1 MYRLSHR
8 LAPLLFLLLA
18 LGLGTGLAYGRE
30 TIDCDTIP
38 SAPELQRDTTILTPA
53 KADALATRQDST
65 RLIPTEVP
73 TKVEEV
79 AKEEQKTF
87 SPSPRAA
94 VLWAIIPGGGQV
106 YNRKYWKV
114 PIIIGGMTALYYAI
128 SWNNNN
134 LLEYAKAYSDI
145 KSDDPMTNDS
155 WIAFVPA
162 GADPNS
168 YRTNGSFQETLRH
181 GRDFYRRNRDLSIIV
196 AVGVYALS
204 IVDAYV
210 DAELAHFDISP
221 DLTLRATPSY
231 IPSTTFPSSGGPA
244 VQVAL
249 SF

>member
-18 LGLGTGLAYGRE
+18 LGLGTSLAYGCE
-30 TIDCDTIP
+30 TIGCDTIP

-53 KADALATRQDST
+53 KADALATQQDST

-73 TKVEEV
+73 AEVEQ
-79 AKEEQKTF
+79 QKTF

-145 KSDDPMTNDS
+145 KSADPMTNDS

>member
-8 LAPLLFLLLA
+8 LAPLLFLLLT
-18 LGLGTGLAYGRE
+18 LGMGTGLAYGCE
-30 TIDCDTIP
+30 TIGCDTIP

-53 KADALATRQDST
+53 KADALAVQQDST

-73 TKVEEV
+73 AEVEQ
-79 AKEEQKTF
+79 QKTF

>member
-8 LAPLLFLLLA
+8 LVPLLFLLLA
-18 LGLGTGLAYGRE
+18 LGLGTGLAYACE
-30 TIDCDTIP
+30 TIDYDTIP
-38 SAPELQRDTTILTPA
+38 STPPLQQDTTILTPS
-53 KADALATRQDST
+53 KADALASHRDST

-73 TKVEEV
+73 AELEQ
-79 AKEEQKTF
+79 QKTF

-221 DLTLRATPSY
+221 ELTLRATPSY

>member
-1 MYRLSHR
+1 MCRPSSH
-8 LAPLLFLLLA
+8 LLPILFLLVLS
-18 LGLGTGLAYGRE
+18 LGTGLAYGSE
-30 TIDCDTIP
+30 AVGSDTIP
-38 SAPELQRDTTILTPA
+38 TTPLQQDTTILTPT
-53 KADALATRQDST
+53 KADALAAQQDSA

-73 TKVEEV
+73 TKPG
-79 AKEEQKTF
+79 AQKTF

-134 LLEYAKAYSDI
+134 LVEYAKAYSDI

-196 AVGVYALS
+196 SVGVYALS
-204 IVDAYV
+204 IIDAYV

-221 DLTLRATPSY
+221 ELTLQATPTY

>member
-18 LGLGTGLAYGRE
+18 LGLGTGLAYGCE
-30 TIDCDTIP
+30 TIGCDTIP

-73 TKVEEV
+73 TKVEEL

>member
-1 MYRLSHR
+1 MCRPSSH
-8 LAPLLFLLLA
+8 LLPILLL
-18 LGLGTGLAYGRE
+18 LVLSLGTGLAYGSE
-30 TIDCDTIP
+30 AVGCDTIP
-38 SAPELQRDTTILTPA
+38 TPPLQQDTTILTPA
-53 KADALATRQDST
+53 KADALTAQQDSA
-65 RLIPTEVP
+65 RLVPTEGP
-73 TKVEEV
+73 TKPG
-79 AKEEQKTF
+79 AQKTF

-196 AVGVYALS
+196 SVGVYALS
-204 IVDAYV
+204 IIDAYV

-221 DLTLRATPSY
+221 ELTLQATPTY

>member
-1 MYRLSHR
+1 MRRPSSH
-8 LAPLLFLLLA
+8 LLTILFLLVLS
-18 LGLGTGLAYGRE
+18 LETGLAYGNE
-30 TIDCDTIP
+30 AVGCDTIP
-38 SAPELQRDTTILTPA
+38 TTPLLQDTTVLTPA
-53 KADALATRQDST
+53 KADALAAQQDSA

-73 TKVEEV
+73 LKAEV
-79 AKEEQKTF
+79 QKTF

-196 AVGVYALS
+196 SVGVYALS
-204 IVDAYV
+204 IIDAYV

-221 DLTLRATPSY
+221 ELTLQATPTY

>member
-8 LAPLLFLLLA
+8 LAPLLFLLLT

-30 TIDCDTIP
+30 TIVCATIP
-38 SAPELQRDTTILTPA
+38 TPPLQQDTTILTPA

-168 YRTNGSFQETLRH
+168 YRTSGSFQETLRH

>member
-1 MYRLSHR
+1 MCRSSSQL
-8 LAPLLFLLLA
+8 LPILFLLVLS
-18 LGLGTGLAYGRE
+18 LGTGLAYGSE
-30 TIDCDTIP
+30 AVSCDTIP
-38 SAPELQRDTTILTPA
+38 TQPLQQDTTILTPA
-53 KADALATRQDST
+53 KADALAAQQDSA

-73 TKVEEV
+73 TKPG
-79 AKEEQKTF
+79 AQKTF

-94 VLWAIIPGGGQV
+94 VFWAIIPGGGQV

-221 DLTLRATPSY
+221 ELTLQATPTY

>member
-1 MYRLSHR
+1 MRRPSSH
-8 LAPLLFLLLA
+8 LLPLLFLLVLS
-18 LGLGTGLAYGRE
+18 LGTRLAYSSEAVG
-30 TIDCDTIP
+30 CDTIP
-38 SAPELQRDTTILTPA
+38 TQPLQQDTTVLTPA
-53 KADALATRQDST
+53 KADALAAQQDSA

-73 TKVEEV
+73 VKAE
-79 AKEEQKTF
+79 AQKTF

-134 LLEYAKAYSDI
+134 LIEYAKAYSDI

-181 GRDFYRRNRDLSIIV
+181 GRDFYRRNRDLSIIIS
-196 AVGVYALS
+196 VGVYALS
-204 IVDAYV
+204 IIDAYV

-221 DLTLRATPSY
+221 ELTLQATPTY

>member
-8 LAPLLFLLLA
+8 LAPLLFLLLT
-18 LGLGTGLAYGRE
+18 LGLGTSLAYGRE
-30 TIDCDTIP
+30 TIVCDTIP

>member
-1 MYRLSHR
+1 MRRPSSH
-8 LAPLLFLLLA
+8 LLPLLFLLVLS
-18 LGLGTGLAYGRE
+18 LGTRLAYSSEAVG
-30 TIDCDTIP
+30 CDTIP
-38 SAPELQRDTTILTPA
+38 TTPLQQDTTILTPA
-53 KADALATRQDST
+53 KADALAAQQDSA

-73 TKVEEV
+73 VKAEV
-79 AKEEQKTF
+79 QKTF

-134 LLEYAKAYSDI
+134 LIEYAKAYSDI

-196 AVGVYALS
+196 SVGVYALS
-204 IVDAYV
+204 IIDAYV

-221 DLTLRATPSY
+221 ELTLQATPTY

>member
-8 LAPLLFLLLA
+8 LAPPFFLLLA
-18 LGLGTGLAYGRE
+18 LGLGTGLAYGGE
-30 TIDCDTIP
+30 TIGCDTVP
-38 SAPELQRDTTILTPA
+38 TAPPLQRDTTVLAPS
-53 KADALATRQDST
+53 KADALTTLREST
-65 RLIPTEVP
+65 RLIPTEIP
-73 TKVEEV
+73 AEIEGF
-79 AKEEQKTF
+79 AKGGRKTF

-114 PIIIGGMTALYYAI
+114 PIIIGGMTTLYYAI

-145 KSDDPMTNDS
+145 KSDDPMTNNS

-221 DLTLRATPSY
+221 ELTLRATPSY
-231 IPSTTFPSSGGPA
+231 IPSTTLPSSGGPA

>member
-1 MYRLSHR
+1 MCRPSSH
-8 LAPLLFLLLA
+8 LLTILFLLVLS
-18 LGLGTGLAYGRE
+18 LGTGLAYGSE
-30 TIDCDTIP
+30 TVGCDTIP
-38 SAPELQRDTTILTPA
+38 TSPLQQDTTILTPA
-53 KADALATRQDST
+53 KADALAAQQDSA

-73 TKVEEV
+73 VKAEV
-79 AKEEQKTF
+79 QKTF

-196 AVGVYALS
+196 SVGVYALS
-204 IVDAYV
+204 IIDAYV

-221 DLTLRATPSY
+221 ELTLQATPTY

>member
-1 MYRLSHR
+1 MCRPSSH
-8 LAPLLFLLLA
+8 LLPILLL
-18 LGLGTGLAYGRE
+18 LVLCLGTGLAYGSE
-30 TIDCDTIP
+30 AVGCDTIP
-38 SAPELQRDTTILTPA
+38 TQPLQQDTTILTPA
-53 KADALATRQDST
+53 KADALAAQQDSA
-65 RLIPTEVP
+65 RLVPTEVP
-73 TKVEEV
+73 VKSE
-79 AKEEQKTF
+79 AQKTF
-87 SPSPRAA
+87 APSPRAA

-134 LLEYAKAYSDI
+134 LLEYANAYSDI

-196 AVGVYALS
+196 SVGVYALS
-204 IVDAYV
+204 IIDAYV

-221 DLTLRATPSY
+221 ELTLRATPTY

>member
-1 MYRLSHR
+1 MCRSSSQLLPILLLLVLSLGTR
-8 LAPLLFLLLA
+8 LAYSSEA
-18 LGLGTGLAYGRE
+18 VG
-30 TIDCDTIP
+30 CDTIP
-38 SAPELQRDTTILTPA
+38 TQPLQQDTTVLTPA
-53 KADALATRQDST
+53 KADALAAQQDSA

-73 TKVEEV
+73 VKAE
-79 AKEEQKTF
+79 AQKTF

-134 LLEYAKAYSDI
+134 LIEYAKAYSDI

-196 AVGVYALS
+196 SVGVYALS
-204 IVDAYV
+204 IIDAYV

-221 DLTLRATPSY
+221 ELTLQATPTY

>member
-1 MYRLSHR
+1 MCRPSSH
-8 LAPLLFLLLA
+8 LLPILFLLVLS
-18 LGLGTGLAYGRE
+18 LGTGLAYGSE
-30 TIDCDTIP
+30 AVGSDTIP
-38 SAPELQRDTTILTPA
+38 TTPLQQDTTILTPT
-53 KADALATRQDST
+53 KADALAAQQDSA

-73 TKVEEV
+73 TKPG
-79 AKEEQKTF
+79 AQKTF

-221 DLTLRATPSY
+221 ELTLQATPTY

>member
-1 MYRLSHR
+1 MCRPSSH
-8 LAPLLFLLLA
+8 LLPILLL
-18 LGLGTGLAYGRE
+18 LVLSLGTGLAYGSE
-30 TIDCDTIP
+30 AVGCDTIP
-38 SAPELQRDTTILTPA
+38 TPPLQQDTTILTPA
-53 KADALATRQDST
+53 KADALAAQQDSA

-73 TKVEEV
+73 TKPG
-79 AKEEQKTF
+79 AQKTF

-196 AVGVYALS
+196 SVGVYALS
-204 IVDAYV
+204 IIDAYV

-221 DLTLRATPSY
+221 ELTLQATPTY

>member
-8 LAPLLFLLLA
+8 LAPLLFLLLT
-18 LGLGTGLAYGRE
+18 LGLGTSLAYGRE
-30 TIDCDTIP
+30 TIGCDTIP
-38 SAPELQRDTTILTPA
+38 TPPLQQDTTILTPA

-168 YRTNGSFQETLRH
+168 YRTSGSFQETLRH

>member
-1 MYRLSHR
+1 MYRLRHR

-18 LGLGTGLAYGRE
+18 LGLGTGLAYGCE
-30 TIDCDTIP
+30 TIGCDTIP
-38 SAPELQRDTTILTPA
+38 TPPLQRDTTILTPA
-53 KADALATRQDST
+53 KADALAVQQDST

-73 TKVEEV
+73 TEMAEVTKVEH
-79 AKEEQKTF
+79 KTF

-196 AVGVYALS
+196 SVGVYALS
-204 IVDAYV
+204 IIDAYV

-221 DLTLRATPSY
+221 ELTLQATPTY

>member
-1 MYRLSHR
+1 MCRPSSH
-8 LAPLLFLLLA
+8 LLPILLL
-18 LGLGTGLAYGRE
+18 LVLSLGTGLAYGRE
-30 TIDCDTIP
+30 AVGCDTIP
-38 SAPELQRDTTILTPA
+38 TTPLLQDSTILTPA
-53 KADALATRQDST
+53 KADALAAQQDSA

-73 TKVEEV
+73 VKAEV
-79 AKEEQKTF
+79 QKTF

-134 LLEYAKAYSDI
+134 LVEYAKAYSDI

-221 DLTLRATPSY
+221 ELTLRATPTY
-231 IPSTTFPSSGGPA
+231 IPSTTLPSSGGPA

>member
-1 MYRLSHR
+1 MRRPSSH
-8 LAPLLFLLLA
+8 LLPLLFLLVLS
-18 LGLGTGLAYGRE
+18 LGTRLAYSSEAVG
-30 TIDCDTIP
+30 CDTIP
-38 SAPELQRDTTILTPA
+38 TTPLQQDTTVLTPA
-53 KADALATRQDST
+53 KADALAAQQDSA

-73 TKVEEV
+73 VKAEV
-79 AKEEQKTF
+79 QKTF

-134 LLEYAKAYSDI
+134 LIEYAKAYSDI

-196 AVGVYALS
+196 SVGVYALS
-204 IVDAYV
+204 IIDAYV

-221 DLTLRATPSY
+221 ELTLQATPTY

>member
-18 LGLGTGLAYGRE
+18 LGLGTSLAYGRE
-30 TIDCDTIP
+30 TIGCDTIP

-53 KADALATRQDST
+53 KADALAVQQDST

-73 TKVEEV
+73 AEVEQ
-79 AKEEQKTF
+79 QKTF

-106 YNRKYWKV
+106 YNRKYWNV

>member
-1 MYRLSHR
+1 M
-8 LAPLLFLLLA
+8 
-18 LGLGTGLAYGRE
+18 AYGSE
-30 TIDCDTIP
+30 AVGSDTIP
-38 SAPELQRDTTILTPA
+38 TTPLQQDTTILTPT
-53 KADALATRQDST
+53 KADALAAQQDSA

-73 TKVEEV
+73 VKAEV
-79 AKEEQKTF
+79 QKTF

-196 AVGVYALS
+196 SVGVYALS
-204 IVDAYV
+204 IIDAYV

-221 DLTLRATPSY
+221 ELTLQATPTY

>member
-1 MYRLSHR
+1 MSRLRRR
-8 LAPLLFLLLA
+8 LALLLLLPA
-18 LGLGTGLAYGRE
+18 LCLGRGLACVSVSVV
-30 TIDCDTIP
+30 CDTLP
-38 SAPELQRDTTILTPA
+38 TTPLQQDSTILTPA
-53 KADALATRQDST
+53 KTDALAAQQDSA

-73 TKVEEV
+73 VKAE
-79 AKEEQKTF
+79 AQKTF

-134 LLEYAKAYSDI
+134 LVEYAKAYSDI

-196 AVGVYALS
+196 SVGVYALS
-204 IVDAYV
+204 IIDAYV

-221 DLTLRATPSY
+221 ELTLRATPTY

>member
-8 LAPLLFLLLA
+8 LAPLLFLLLT
-18 LGLGTGLAYGRE
+18 LGLGTSLAYGRE
-30 TIDCDTIP
+30 TIGCDTIP

-73 TKVEEV
+73 TEMAEVEQ
-79 AKEEQKTF
+79 QKTF

>member
-1 MYRLSHR
+1 MCRPSSH
-8 LAPLLFLLLA
+8 LLPILLL
-18 LGLGTGLAYGRE
+18 LVLSLGTGLAYGSE
-30 TIDCDTIP
+30 AVGCDTIP
-38 SAPELQRDTTILTPA
+38 TPPLQQDPTILTPA
-53 KADALATRQDST
+53 KADALAAQQDSA

-73 TKVEEV
+73 TKPG
-79 AKEEQKTF
+79 AQKTF

-196 AVGVYALS
+196 SVGVYALS
-204 IVDAYV
+204 IIDAYV

-221 DLTLRATPSY
+221 ELTLRATPTY

>member
-1 MYRLSHR
+1 MRRPSSH
-8 LAPLLFLLLA
+8 LLPLLFLLVLS
-18 LGLGTGLAYGRE
+18 LGTRLAYSSEAVG
-30 TIDCDTIP
+30 CDTIP
-38 SAPELQRDTTILTPA
+38 TPPLQQDTTVLTPA
-53 KADALATRQDST
+53 KADALAAQQDSA

-73 TKVEEV
+73 VKAEV
-79 AKEEQKTF
+79 QKTF

-134 LLEYAKAYSDI
+134 LVEYAKAYSDI

-196 AVGVYALS
+196 SVGVYALS
-204 IVDAYV
+204 IIDAYV

-221 DLTLRATPSY
+221 ELTLQATPTY

>member
-1 MYRLSHR
+1 MRRPSSH
-8 LAPLLFLLLA
+8 LLPILLL
-18 LGLGTGLAYGRE
+18 LVLSLGTGLAYGSE
-30 TIDCDTIP
+30 AVGCDTIP
-38 SAPELQRDTTILTPA
+38 TTPLLQDSTILTPA
-53 KADALATRQDST
+53 KADALTAQQDSA
-65 RLIPTEVP
+65 RLVPTEVP
-73 TKVEEV
+73 TKT
-79 AKEEQKTF
+79 AAQKTF

-204 IVDAYV
+204 IIDAYV

-221 DLTLRATPSY
+221 ELTLQATPTY

>member
-1 MYRLSHR
+1 
-8 LAPLLFLLLA
+8 
-18 LGLGTGLAYGRE
+18 
-30 TIDCDTIP
+30 
-38 SAPELQRDTTILTPA
+38 
-53 KADALATRQDST
+53 
-65 RLIPTEVP
+65 
-73 TKVEEV
+73 
-79 AKEEQKTF
+79 
-87 SPSPRAA
+87 
-94 VLWAIIPGGGQV
+94 
-106 YNRKYWKV
+106 
-114 PIIIGGMTALYYAI
+114 MTALYYAI

-168 YRTNGSFQETLRH
+168 YRTSGSFQETLRH

>member
-18 LGLGTGLAYGRE
+18 LGLGTSLAYGRE
-30 TIDCDTIP
+30 TIGCDTIP

-73 TKVEEV
+73 AEVEQ
-79 AKEEQKTF
+79 QKTF

>member
-1 MYRLSHR
+1 MPLSPR
-8 LAPLLFLLLA
+8 QRVLLFLLL
-18 LGLGTGLAYGRE
+18 LLGTGLASASGGV
-30 TIDCDTIP
+30 TLLCDTIP
-38 SAPELQRDTTILTPA
+38 TDSLTSTIITPAEADSMRLTPTELPTSEEPQMA
-53 KADALATRQDST
+53 K
-65 RLIPTEVP
+65 
-73 TKVEEV
+73 
-79 AKEEQKTF
+79 KEKSDF

-94 VLWAIIPGGGQV
+94 VLWSIIPGGGQI

-114 PIIIGGMTALYYAI
+114 PIIVGGMTALYYAI

-145 KSDDPMTNDS
+145 KSEDPMTNDS

-162 GADPNS
+162 GADPKS
-168 YRTNGSFQETLRH
+168 YRTNGSFQEMLRH

-204 IVDAYV
+204 MVDAYV

-221 DLTLRATPSY
+221 DLTLHATPTY
-231 IPSTTFPSSGGPA
+231 IPSGTPTSTGGPA
-244 VQVAL
+244 IQVAL

>member
-18 LGLGTGLAYGRE
+18 LGLGTSLAYGCE
-30 TIDCDTIP
+30 TIGCDTIP

-155 WIAFVPA
+155 WIAFGPA

>member
-1 MYRLSHR
+1 MSRLRRR
-8 LAPLLFLLLA
+8 LALLLLLPA
-18 LGLGTGLAYGRE
+18 LCLGRSLACVSALVV
-30 TIDCDTIP
+30 CDTLP
-38 SAPELQRDTTILTPA
+38 TTPLQQDSTILTPA
-53 KADALATRQDST
+53 EADALAAQQDSA

-73 TKVEEV
+73 VKAE
-79 AKEEQKTF
+79 AQKTF

-134 LLEYAKAYSDI
+134 LVEYAKAYSDI

-196 AVGVYALS
+196 SVGVYALS
-204 IVDAYV
+204 IIDAYV

-221 DLTLRATPSY
+221 ELTLQATPTY

>member
-18 LGLGTGLAYGRE
+18 LGLGTGLAYGCE
-30 TIDCDTIP
+30 TIGCDTIP
-38 SAPELQRDTTILTPA
+38 TPPLQRDTTILTPV
-53 KADALATRQDST
+53 KADALAVQQDST

-73 TKVEEV
+73 TEMAEVTKVEH
-79 AKEEQKTF
+79 KTF